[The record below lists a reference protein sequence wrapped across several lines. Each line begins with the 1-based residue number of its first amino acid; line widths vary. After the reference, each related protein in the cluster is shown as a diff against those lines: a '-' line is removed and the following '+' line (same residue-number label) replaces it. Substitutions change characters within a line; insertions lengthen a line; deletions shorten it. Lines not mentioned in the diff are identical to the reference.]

1 MKMNNKLG
9 CHVSMSAPN
18 YLLGSLN
25 EAVSFGAN
33 CFMIYTGSPQS
44 FRKPPIDK
52 LNIASFRTALKKSGI
67 NINDVVVHCPYI
79 MNLAN
84 NDPTKRSFSMKVL
97 EDEVSRCMKI
107 GCKYL
112 VLHPGN
118 NISPETGCKLI
129 SFAINQINRKNKNVV
144 ICLETMAGKGVEIGC
159 NFKHLS
165 QIINDVEN
173 KDLIGVCMD
182 TCHLNDS
189 GTNITDVDRV
199 LNEFDQKVGLEYLK
213 VLHINDSLNCI
224 GSRKDRHAN
233 IGKGT
238 IGLNVLRKWVN
249 HPLLKTLPKILE
261 TPYVNGHPIYD
272 KEIKILLE

>member
-1 MKMNNKLG
+1 MKINNKLG

-18 YLLGSLN
+18 YLLGSID
-25 EAVSFGAN
+25 EAVRLGAN

-52 LNIASFRTALKKSGI
+52 LKINAFQIALKKSGI
-67 NINDVVVHCPYI
+67 NINDVIVHCPYI

-84 NDPTKRSFSMKVL
+84 NDPAKRSNSMKVL
-97 EDEVSRCMKI
+97 AEEVNRCMKI

-112 VLHPGN
+112 ILHPGN
-118 NISPETGCKLI
+118 NVSPETGCKLI
-129 SFAINQINRKNKNVV
+129 SFAINQINKMNKNVV
-144 ICLETMAGKGVEIGC
+144 ICLETMAGKGTEIGC
-159 NFKHLS
+159 SFKHLN

-173 KDLIGVCMD
+173 KDLIGVCVD

-189 GTNITDVDRV
+189 GINISDVDRV
-199 LNEFDQKVGLEYLK
+199 LNEFDQEVGLKYLK

-238 IGLNVLRKWVN
+238 IGLNVLK
-249 HPLLKTLPKILE
+249 K
-261 TPYVNGHPIYD
+261 
-272 KEIKILLE
+272 